1 MKFAFFL
8 IFRRAYIRGGV
19 IFGGKFVLV
28 IRGAYIRGFT
38 VWFKRTDSKIFV
50 ARTAIISVRN
60 MFCLLVDRFL
70 VMWLTEF

>member
-1 MKFAFFL
+1 MYNNRFNATKVAAT
-8 IFRRAYIRGGV
+8 IKNI
-19 IFGGKFVLV
+19 
-28 IRGAYIRGFT
+28 
-38 VWFKRTDSKIFV
+38 WFKRTDSKIFV